1 MYLKLNALTSAG
13 MAERLCLGHDLS
25 SEFKAC
31 KISFCSRIHTILY
44 CLGAAGL
51 GRSVESPNIFGI
63 KFSIRANNALVVF
76 RLTCL
81 YMLDVK

>member
-1 MYLKLNALTSAG
+1 MYLKLSALTSAD
-13 MAERLCLGHDLS
+13 MAEGLCLRHDLS

-31 KISFCSRIHTILY
+31 EISFSSRIHTILY

-51 GRSVESPNIFGI
+51 GGFVESPNIFGI
-63 KFSIRANNALVVF
+63 KFSIRANNALIVF

-81 YMLDVK
+81 YILDVK